1 MEVWSEAGSSR
12 TMRVTKTIIAAFGTA
27 VLLAGCSGSL
37 WPSLEAEDP
46 AGSAPASQTSS
57 GSASATSAGQG
68 QPIRVAASGQ
78 SGTFVGNKTTEL
90 NGELDR
96 LGGNV
101 QTLEQRFAELQTQSE
116 QGSLAYQQA
125 TATIMA
131 RLQTGTT
138 PGNPVLVSQWEEA
151 QGQLERISE
160 TLPRLRTL
168 ANDAAQEAAFG
179 NYLLSSVQATYG
191 LSGAVE
197 SDHVRLRVLEDAV
210 YQQVVQID
218 RLMGDMAQ
226 AEQRQTGYLNS
237 ERQNLTTLSLA
248 IKNGELYGTS
258 LASRA
263 FIQADQQARIESQSV
278 IPAPSERALV
288 VVRFDR
294 PGVNYQQAL
303 YNAVSQ
309 ALERKPTASFDV
321 VAVNPSA
328 GTAAQQALNASAA
341 RRHAEDVLRTLTGMG
356 VQGSRV
362 QLIQAADDVANNEVR
377 VFVR

>member
-1 MEVWSEAGSSR
+1 
-12 TMRVTKTIIAAFGTA
+12 MRVTKTIIAAFGTA
-27 VLLAGCSGSL
+27 VLLAGCSGSV

-46 AGSAPASQTSS
+46 AGSAPASQ
-57 GSASATSAGQG
+57 ASARSGASANASQA
-68 QPIRVAASGQ
+68 QPIRVTTAAAIEQ

-96 LGGNV
+96 LAGNV
-101 QTLEQRFAELQTQSE
+101 QTLEERFTELQGQSE

-197 SDHVRLRVLEDAV
+197 ADHVRLRVLEDAV

-278 IPAPSERALV
+278 VPAPSERALV

-309 ALERKPTASFDV
+309 ALERKPTANFDV

-356 VQGSRV
+356 VAGSRV
-362 QLIQAADDVANNEVR
+362 KLIQAAEDVANNEVR
-377 VFVR
+377 LFVR

>member
-1 MEVWSEAGSSR
+1 M
-12 TMRVTKTIIAAFGTA
+12 
-27 VLLAGCSGSL
+27 
-37 WPSLEAEDP
+37 
-46 AGSAPASQTSS
+46 
-57 GSASATSAGQG
+57 ASAASP
-68 QPIRVAASGQ
+68 QPVRVAATGG
-78 SGTFVGNKTTEL
+78 SGTFVGGKINELATEH
-90 NGELDR
+90 DR
-96 LGGNV
+96 LSDNV
-101 QTLEQRFAELQTQSE
+101 GVLEGRFVDLQRQSE
-116 QGSLAYQQA
+116 QGALAYQTA
-125 TATIMA
+125 TATILA

-138 PGNPVLVSQWEEA
+138 PGNPMLVAQWEEA

-179 NYLLSSVQATYG
+179 NYLLSSVQATFG

-197 SDHVRLRVLEDAV
+197 ADHARLRILEDAV

-226 AEQRQTGYLNS
+226 AEQRQTGYLNG

-258 LASRA
+258 LAARA
-263 FIQADQQARIESQSV
+263 FVQADQQLRIESQSV
-278 IPAPSERALV
+278 VPGPEDRPLV
-288 VVRFDR
+288 VIRFDR
-294 PGVNYQQAL
+294 PSVNYQQAL
-303 YNAVSQ
+303 YNAVAQ
-309 ALERKPTASFDV
+309 ALERKSDATFDV
-321 VAVNPSA
+321 MAVSPTR

-356 VQGSRV
+356 VQGARV
-362 QLIQAADDVANNEVR
+362 QLVQAAEDVPTNEVR

>member
-1 MEVWSEAGSSR
+1 
-12 TMRVTKTIIAAFGTA
+12 MRVTKTIIAAFGTA
-27 VLLAGCSGSL
+27 VLLAGCSGSV

-46 AGSAPASQTSS
+46 AGSAPAGQASTARSGASANASQT
-57 GSASATSAGQG
+57 
-68 QPIRVAASGQ
+68 QPIRVATAAAIEQ

-96 LGGNV
+96 LSGNV
-101 QTLEQRFAELQTQSE
+101 QTLEQRFTELQGQSE

-197 SDHVRLRVLEDAV
+197 ADHVRLRVLEDAV

-278 IPAPSERALV
+278 VPAPSERALV

-309 ALERKPTASFDV
+309 ALERKPTANFDV

-328 GTAAQQALNASAA
+328 GTPAQQALNASAA

-356 VQGSRV
+356 VSGSRV
-362 QLIQAADDVANNEVR
+362 KLIQAAEDVANNEVR
-377 VFVR
+377 LFVR

>member
-1 MEVWSEAGSSR
+1 MAGSSR
-12 TMRVTKTIIAAFGTA
+12 TMRVTRSIIAAAGA
-27 VLLAGCSGSL
+27 AALLAGCSGSL
-37 WPSLEAEDP
+37 WPSLEAEEP
-46 AGSAPASQTSS
+46 AQASVETSAAPAAQT
-57 GSASATSAGQG
+57 GASVGTAPAV
-68 QPIRVAASGQ
+68 RVAATGG
-78 SGTFVGNKTTEL
+78 SGTFVGGKINELATEL
-90 NGELDR
+90 GR
-96 LGGNV
+96 LSDNV
-101 QTLEQRFAELQTQSE
+101 GVLEGRFVDLQGQSE
-116 QGSLAYQQA
+116 QGALAYQTA
-125 TATIMA
+125 TATIFA

-138 PGNPVLVSQWEEA
+138 PGNPMLVSQWEEA

-179 NYLLSSVQATYG
+179 NYLLSSVQATFG

-197 SDHVRLRVLEDAV
+197 ADHARLRVLEDAV

-226 AEQRQTGYLNS
+226 AEQRQTSYLNS

-258 LASRA
+258 LAARA
-263 FIQADQQARIESQSV
+263 FVQADQQLRMESQAV
-278 IPAPSERALV
+278 VPGPEDRPLV
-288 VVRFDR
+288 VIRFDR
-294 PGVNYQQAL
+294 PSVNYQQAL
-303 YNAVSQ
+303 YNAVAQ
-309 ALERKPTASFDV
+309 ALERKSDATFDV
-321 VAVNPSA
+321 MAVSPTR

-356 VQGSRV
+356 VQGARV
-362 QLIQAADDVANNEVR
+362 QLVQSAEDVPTNEVR

>member
-1 MEVWSEAGSSR
+1 MS
-12 TMRVTKTIIAAFGTA
+12 
-27 VLLAGCSGSL
+27 
-37 WPSLEAEDP
+37 
-46 AGSAPASQTSS
+46 
-57 GSASATSAGQG
+57 
-68 QPIRVAASGQ
+68 
-78 SGTFVGNKTTEL
+78 
-90 NGELDR
+90 GELER
-96 LGGNV
+96 LSSNV
-101 QTLEQRFAELQTQSE
+101 QTLEQRFADLQNQSE
-116 QGSLAYQQA
+116 QGALAYQQA
-125 TATIMA
+125 TGTIMA

-138 PGNPVLVSQWEEA
+138 PGNPGLVSQWEEA

-197 SDHVRLRVLEDAV
+197 ADHERLRVLEDAV

-263 FIQADQQARIESQSV
+263 FIQADQQARMESQAV
-278 IPAPSERALV
+278 MPAPGERPLV
-288 VVRFDR
+288 VIRFDR
-294 PGVNYQQAL
+294 ANVNYQQPL

-309 ALERKPTASFDV
+309 ALERKPTATFDV
-321 VAVNPSA
+321 VAVSPKA

-356 VQGSRV
+356 VQGARV
-362 QLIQAADDVANNEVR
+362 QLVQSVEDVSTNEVR